1 MSDEHITDDRASGKP
16 ETVLAL
22 DLVSKLFHQVNRVV
36 PADQRL
42 LTVPPEMTVR
52 DAIALLQAHRFS
64 QLPVV
69 AGERVLGVFSYRS
82 FAHKAARLNAADIAS
97 QKLAPGD
104 LTVEDF
110 VETFEF
116 ASVHD
121 EMPKVFESMEND
133 NGILIGSHDK
143 LIGILTPMDFLR
155 YLYELASPFVM
166 LSEIELTLRELIRLA
181 VSREDL
187 EACAIRSLQSLYGAA
202 EKVPKTLE
210 SMTFD
215 NYRMIISHGDSW
227 SKFQGLLGSNRTAV
241 SAKLRALCE
250 LRNDVF
256 HFKREI
262 TAADRETIRE
272 YRQWLLFHARKT
284 EARRQG
290 M

>member
-1 MSDEHITDDRASGKP
+1 MSDEHIPDDRASDKL
-16 ETVLAL
+16 EAVRAL

-42 LTVPPEMTVR
+42 LTIPPEMAVR
-52 DAIALLQAHRFS
+52 DAISLLQEHRFS

-69 AGERVLGVFSYRS
+69 AGESVLGVFSFRS
-82 FAHKAARLNAADIAS
+82 FAHKAAQLSASDIAK
-97 QKLAPGD
+97 QKFAPGD
-104 LTVEDF
+104 LPVEDF

-121 EMPKVFESMEND
+121 EMLNVFGAMEND

-155 YLYELASPFVM
+155 YLYELAGPFVM

-181 VSREDL
+181 VSQEEL
-187 EACAIRSLQSLYGAA
+187 EACAILSLENLYGP
-202 EKVPKTLE
+202 EKVPRTLE
-210 SMTFD
+210 TMTFD
-215 NYRMIISHGDSW
+215 NYRMIISHSESW
-227 SKFQGLLGSNRTAV
+227 PRFQGLLGSNRTVV
-241 SAKLRALCE
+241 SGKLRELCE

-262 TAADRETIRE
+262 TAADRETIKGHRE
-272 YRQWLLFHARKT
+272 WLLLHARKT
-284 EARRQG
+284 EARRG
-290 M
+290 GT